1 MSMKTTRPFLYIF
14 LSCALDSSDLTNPS
28 QQASNY
34 VPVAETVV
42 EQNSILSAN
51 VGDRSFE

>member
-1 MSMKTTRPFLYIF
+1 MSMKMTRPFLYIF